1 MSSSQQVAHYYGVLS
16 KDPQMLRVFEFFVDN
31 KKTELNPAFDI
42 VLGYHYPEI
51 VSALQVT
58 AKESLELAKRIVSL
72 GLGVEEYHEQVIRC
86 PFCSSEYT
94 TVRFHCPFCSSTKL
108 VKEVLLEHSGDGTI
122 APLSAFK
129 KGGSGSIVCPVCKK
143 ALAKEGKDYRTVGVW
158 YGCLSCGKQFDT
170 PKNTYLC
177 LSCSKEF
184 TTQELVISS
193 VNKVT
198 IDKAILDDFSRR
210 HLILRPLLSVIAEVG
225 YEPASPG
232 TMTGKSGYQHSFSAI
247 GKDKDGKV
255 YAFDIAVGSPQV
267 EESAILNMFAK
278 VLDTQPAKSYI
289 ICMPSLNINGKKIAG
304 VYGIEVVEGGSM
316 TEVSKRLKEA
326 ITGNRDGGGEADAK
340 VKADA
345 AAVGRKAG
353 N

>member
-1 MSSSQQVAHYYGVLS
+1 MSSPQQAAHYYGVIA
-16 KDPQMLRVFEFFVDN
+16 KDPQILRVFEFLVDH
-31 KKTELNPAFDI
+31 KKTDLQPTFDI
-42 VLGYHYPEI
+42 VIGYHYPEVI
-51 VSALQVT
+51 NALQVT

-72 GLGVEEYHEQVIRC
+72 GLGIEEYHEQVIRC

-94 TVRFHCPFCSSTKL
+94 TVRFHCPFCNSTKL
-108 VKEVLLEHSGDGTI
+108 MKEVLLEHPGDGTI
-122 APLSAFK
+122 APLSSFK
-129 KGGSGSIVCPVCKK
+129 KNGADSIVCPVCKK
-143 ALAKEGKDYRTVGVW
+143 ALVKDGKDYRTVGVW

-193 VNKVT
+193 VNKIT
-198 IDKAILDDFSRR
+198 IDKAILEDFSKR
-210 HLILRPLLSVIAEVG
+210 HFVLRPLLSAISEVG

-232 TMTGKSGYQHSFSAI
+232 TMTGKSGYQHTFSAV
-247 GKDKDGKV
+247 GTDKDGKV
-255 YAFDIAVGSPQV
+255 YAFEIAIGNPQV
-267 EESAILNMFAK
+267 EESAVLNMFAK

-304 VYGIEVVEGGSM
+304 VYGIDVIEGDSM
-316 TEVSKRLKEA
+316 VEVSKSLKEA
-326 ITGNRDGGGEADAK
+326 IA
-340 VKADA
+340 
-345 AAVGRKAG
+345 GRKPNESKAPAEGKGEG